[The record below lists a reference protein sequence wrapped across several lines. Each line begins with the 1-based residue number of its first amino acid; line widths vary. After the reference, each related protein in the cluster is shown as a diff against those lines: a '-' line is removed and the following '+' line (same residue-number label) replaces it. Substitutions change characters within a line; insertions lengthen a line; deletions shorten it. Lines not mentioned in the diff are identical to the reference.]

1 MRYLTAPGLHDA
13 VEKGFLDTMTF
24 GLSRDA
30 DQKELI
36 EQFKYN
42 FSYDVNGVTMADSF
56 GTDVAIPLSQSSQVG
71 G

>member
-1 MRYLTAPGLHDA
+1 
-13 VEKGFLDTMTF
+13 MTF

-56 GTDVAIPLSQSSQVG
+56 GTDVAIPLSQSSQVVS
-71 G
+71 